1 MSDPTPSSPLARAE
15 LDPAADPD
23 PSSSSTPSN
32 PDAPSEQNDRVD
44 LSGLSIAG
52 ITRRRVGWLAA
63 TLVSIWIVVVF
74 ARQVG
79 DATAAAD
86 RAVKLATD
94 NTALA
99 AEVAA
104 LEQELAQ
111 VTKPEYIDQEARAY
125 QLGKPADIPF
135 ALDGSVPPPGDG
147 APGSAAL
154 RLGADID
161 RQTPLESWLA
171 LLFGPG

>member
-1 MSDPTPSSPLARAE
+1 VSDPNPSSPLAPAD
-15 LDPAADPD
+15 LDPAADPGA
-23 PSSSSTPSN
+23 SSPSN
-32 PDAPSEQNDRVD
+32 ADAPAETNDRVD

-63 TLVSIWIVVVF
+63 TLVSIWIVIVF

-86 RAVKLATD
+86 RATKLATD
-94 NTALA
+94 NTTLA

-111 VTKPEYIDQEARAY
+111 VTKPEYIDQEARGY
-125 QLGKPADIPF
+125 QLGKPTDIPF

-154 RLGADID
+154 RLGADD
-161 RQTPLESWLA
+161 HRQTPIESWLS